1 MARYPKYQDAK
12 VWSLA
17 EEDKQAEA
25 DKTTRLRALRLAK
38 ETADGDAARRETA
51 TALPRRQGRQLN
63 RSTAPLS

>member
-38 ETADGDAARRETA
+38 EVADRDAASRATA

-63 RSTAPLS
+63 RPTAPLS